1 MTRAGSAVA
10 RAHRMH
16 PARGMTEKQS
26 ERNEQN
32 GYERLG
38 RTERQNQGY
47 DEAAHGGK
55 NVPSSDVGIPP
66 NPGESGGGDEFDRAA
81 RDAANDVRRQD
92 KSAD

>member
-1 MTRAGSAVA
+1 M
-10 RAHRMH
+10 
-16 PARGMTEKQS
+16 K
-26 ERNEQN
+26 QN

-38 RTERQNQGY
+38 RTERQNEGY

-55 NVPSSDVGIPP
+55 DVPASDVGIPP
-66 NPGESGGGDEFDRAA
+66 GPGDSVGGDEFDRAA

>member
-1 MTRAGSAVA
+1 
-10 RAHRMH
+10 
-16 PARGMTEKQS
+16 MTERQR
-26 ERNEQN
+26 EDDQQN

-38 RTERQNQGY
+38 RTERQNEGY

-66 NPGESGGGDEFDRAA
+66 NPGESVGGDEFDRAA

>member
-1 MTRAGSAVA
+1 
-10 RAHRMH
+10 MH
-16 PARGMTEKQS
+16 PGISMTDKQI
-26 ERNEQN
+26 EQKKQN

-55 NVPSSDVGIPP
+55 NVPPSDVGIPP
-66 NPGESGGGDEFDRAA
+66 NPEEGVGGDEFDRAA
-81 RDAANDVRRQD
+81 RDAANDVRRRD